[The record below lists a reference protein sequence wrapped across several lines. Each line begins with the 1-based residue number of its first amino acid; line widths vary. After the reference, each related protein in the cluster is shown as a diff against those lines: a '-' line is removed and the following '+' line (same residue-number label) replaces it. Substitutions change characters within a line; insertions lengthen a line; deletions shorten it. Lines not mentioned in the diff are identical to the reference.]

1 MRRELNVVEQRYQAV
16 LEVLGDIPVTEV
28 AERFGVT
35 RQTVHPLG
43 GPLPRERAAGR
54 SHAPKARPGQLS
66 ADPGSDSGPG
76 KAVELD
82 RLVPSSGNPR
92 IAGQHVWPGPA
103 MTGRTVR
110 LWAGLKQV
118 QVLLAARTTS
128 RETRRHKASNY
139 G

>member
-1 MRRELNVVEQRYQAV
+1 MRQELNVVEQ
-16 LEVLGDIPVTEV
+16 
-28 AERFGVT
+28 FGVT
-35 RQTVHPLG
+35 RQTAHPLG
-43 GPLPRERAAGR
+43 GPLPRERAGRAADR
-54 SHAPKARPGQLS
+54 SHAPKARPGPLS

-92 IAGQHVWPGPA
+92 IAGQHVWPGPT

-118 QVLLAARTTS
+118 HVLLAARTTS
-128 RETRRHKASNY
+128 RAIRRHKASNY